1 MPQRIKGFSRE
12 RWELKSSWVSKPRLL
27 DSKAQR
33 LIPTTR
39 GCPALKT
46 LFEIKKK
53 EAWSYTSQHCCGSS
67 DFYTSTDASLGME
80 SVLYSHQAQGDAF
93 VPTQRREV
101 VMSHPQQH
109 GYKNN
114 YRRQWL
120 LWFLLSGFWMPER
133 PPKGTAYSNYSIPL
147 QCCWNRT
154 FTLSQK
160 RRIVYYYWVFWDNGV
175 QQGKRKTGNR
185 KPVHS
190 KHCLSHLLNKYLLST
205 YYEPEQAHKRMTSH
219 I

>member
-1 MPQRIKGFSRE
+1 MR
-12 RWELKSSWVSKPRLL
+12 
-27 DSKAQR
+27 
-33 LIPTTR
+33 T
-39 GCPALKT
+39 
-46 LFEIKKK
+46 EIKLECLNPDSWILKPWDPYPHLEDAQHWRSYLRSRSRK
-53 EAWSYTSQHCCGSS
+53 HDPYTSQHCCGSS
-67 DFYTSTDASLGME
+67 DFYTSTDANLGME
-80 SVLYSHQAQGDAF
+80 SVLYSHQAQEDAF

-120 LWFLLSGFWMPER
+120 LWFLLSAFWMPER
-133 PPKGTAYSNYSIPL
+133 PPKGTAYGNYSIPL

-160 RRIVYYYWVFWDNGV
+160 WRIVYYYWVFWDNGV
-175 QQGKRKTGNR
+175 QQGKPKTGNR
-185 KPVHS
+185 MPVHS
-190 KHCLSHLLNKYLLST
+190 KYCLSHLLNKYLLST
-205 YYEPEQAHKRMTSH
+205 YYEPEQAHKRTTSH